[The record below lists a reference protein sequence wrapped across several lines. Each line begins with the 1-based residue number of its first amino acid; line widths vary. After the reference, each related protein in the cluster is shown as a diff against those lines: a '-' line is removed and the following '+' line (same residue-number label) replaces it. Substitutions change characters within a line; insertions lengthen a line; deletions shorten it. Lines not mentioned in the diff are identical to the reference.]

1 MKKTF
6 LPFLHLATAGIFILT
21 ACGSKSTPASV
32 PTAVDLPLTETPQP
46 TITVMPTPTFG
57 IGSTRI
63 SEKDGATLVYVP
75 AGEFAMGST
84 DQDSLASKD
93 ERPQHPVTLDAFWID
108 QTEVTNAMYAKCVNA
123 GNCKPPINTDHFINT
138 GYANHPVVSVDWSQA
153 NAYCVWSERR
163 LLTEAEWEKAARGTD
178 GRIYPWGNEAP
189 SNAFLNYNDAVKDT
203 TAVGQYPNGKSPYGA
218 YDMAGNVWEWTN
230 DWYSE
235 TYYQSSSASNPVGPA
250 SSAYQAFRGGSWNNN
265 DYFVRSAN
273 RGWVEPTSTGY
284 FIGFR
289 CAQSTTSTVITPI
302 KAETAQIT
310 ATATLKVVVST
321 PIYSQ
326 PMIDV
331 GGVVNCRKGPSPNYE
346 RVTQLVPNQPVKIV
360 GFLPP
365 NYWLVSTV
373 EGECWVTAE
382 LATPSVNFSAVPT
395 VTAPPTPQ
403 GGAPQAPTFTKKD
416 GWTWFCDG
424 AGNTDVTLNW
434 NDNADHETGYR
445 VYRNGELVSE
455 LPANTTSYKE
465 NIVYPGEQGLT
476 YTVEA
481 FNEAGASSGS
491 TEALFC

>member
-1 MKKTF
+1 
-6 LPFLHLATAGIFILT
+6 
-21 ACGSKSTPASV
+21 
-32 PTAVDLPLTETPQP
+32 
-46 TITVMPTPTFG
+46 
-57 IGSTRI
+57 
-63 SEKDGATLVYVP
+63 
-75 AGEFAMGST
+75 
-84 DQDSLASKD
+84 
-93 ERPQHPVTLDAFWID
+93 
-108 QTEVTNAMYAKCVNA
+108 
-123 GNCKPPINTDHFINT
+123 
-138 GYANHPVVSVDWSQA
+138 
-153 NAYCVWSERR
+153 
-163 LLTEAEWEKAARGTD
+163 
-178 GRIYPWGNEAP
+178 
-189 SNAFLNYNDAVKDT
+189 
-203 TAVGQYPNGKSPYGA
+203 
-218 YDMAGNVWEWTN
+218 
-230 DWYSE
+230 
-235 TYYQSSSASNPVGPA
+235 
-250 SSAYQAFRGGSWNNN
+250 
-265 DYFVRSAN
+265 
-273 RGWVEPTSTGY
+273 
-284 FIGFR
+284 
-289 CAQSTTSTVITPI
+289 
-302 KAETAQIT
+302 
-310 ATATLKVVVST
+310 
-321 PIYSQ
+321 
-326 PMIDV
+326 MIDV

-491 TEALFC
+491 TETLFC